1 MNSYTFSDE
10 AVRDLNEICDYI
22 IAQNSSKA
30 ASDLFD
36 AIRQKCKL
44 VAEFPNMGKRY
55 DMFSPNLRGFI
66 VRNYLIFYYPR
77 SDGIDIARV
86 VRGDRDL
93 ALLFSELGE
102 N

>member
-10 AVRDLNEICDYI
+10 AVRDLNDICDYI
-22 IAQNSSKA
+22 ARNSSRA
-30 ASDLFD
+30 ASELFD

-55 DMFSPNLRGFI
+55 ESLAPNLRGFI
-66 VRNYLIFYYPR
+66 VRDYLIFYYPR

-86 VRGDRDL
+86 LRGDRDL
-93 ALLFSELGE
+93 ELLFSELGE
-102 N
+102 D

>member
-10 AVRDLNEICDYI
+10 SVRDLNEICDYI
-22 IAQNSSKA
+22 ARNSSSA
-30 ASDLFD
+30 ASQLFD

-55 DMFSPNLRGFI
+55 ESLAPNLRGFI
-66 VRNYLIFYYPR
+66 VRDYLIFYYPR

-86 VRGDRDL
+86 LRGDRDL
-93 ALLFSELGE
+93 ELLFSELGE
-102 N
+102 D

>member
-10 AVRDLNEICDYI
+10 AVRDLNEVCEYI
-22 IAQNSSKA
+22 SRNNPRA
-30 ASDLFD
+30 ASELFD

-55 DMFSPNLRGFI
+55 ERLAPNLRGFI
-66 VRNYLIFYYPR
+66 VRDYLIFYYPR

-86 VRGDRDL
+86 LRGDRYL
-93 ALLFSELGE
+93 ELLFSELGE
-102 N
+102 D

>member
-10 AVRDLNEICDYI
+10 SVRDLNDICEYI
-22 IAQNSSKA
+22 ARNSSSKA
-30 ASDLFD
+30 ASELFD

-55 DMFSPNLRGFI
+55 ERLAPNLRGFI
-66 VRNYLIFYYPR
+66 VRDYLIFYYPR

-86 VRGDRDL
+86 LRGDRDL
-93 ALLFSELGE
+93 ELLFSELGE
-102 N
+102 D

>member
-10 AVRDLNEICDYI
+10 AVRDLNEICEYI
-22 IAQNSSKA
+22 ARNNSQG
-30 ASDLFD
+30 ASELFD

-55 DMFSPNLRGFI
+55 ETLAPNLRGFI
-66 VRNYLIFYYPR
+66 VRNYLIFYYSR

-102 N
+102 D